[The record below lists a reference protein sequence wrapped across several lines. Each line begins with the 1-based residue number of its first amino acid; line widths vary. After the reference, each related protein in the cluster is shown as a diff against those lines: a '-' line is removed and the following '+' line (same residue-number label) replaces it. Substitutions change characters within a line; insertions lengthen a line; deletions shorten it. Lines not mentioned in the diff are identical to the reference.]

1 MGSLK
6 RAIVA
11 IGLAVAVAVLWSGGV
26 MPSLFG
32 QTNTTYPAGFKA
44 PRLPGGNAPDLNGF
58 WQAVNTAN
66 WDIEEHG
73 TAPSPFP
80 ALEGAYFAQ
89 PAGFGVV
96 EGGPLPYKPEALA
109 RRNKYRQ
116 MRLTPDPLLLE
127 NGRTDGS
134 DPEAKCY
141 GGGVPRGAY
150 LGLPF
155 QIIQTPNKVLL
166 AYEYAGAARTVHLD
180 MQRAQL
186 LDIESWN
193 GTSVGKWEGDSLVTD
208 VQWFNNEVWLDR
220 SGNHYGRGAKVAER
234 FTPMSPYHMQYEAT
248 IDDPNNFT
256 RPWKLSMPLYRR
268 MEPQMELHEFQ
279 CIPYGEEYH
288 YKNLVKKTK

>member
-89 PAGFGVV
+89 PAGFG
-96 EGGPLPYKPEALA
+96 LPAQRGYAQ
-109 RRNKYRQ
+109 RR
-116 MRLTPDPLLLE
+116 P
-127 NGRTDGS
+127 
-134 DPEAKCY
+134 
-141 GGGVPRGAY
+141 
-150 LGLPF
+150 
-155 QIIQTPNKVLL
+155 
-166 AYEYAGAARTVHLD
+166 
-180 MQRAQL
+180 
-186 LDIESWN
+186 
-193 GTSVGKWEGDSLVTD
+193 
-208 VQWFNNEVWLDR
+208 
-220 SGNHYGRGAKVAER
+220 
-234 FTPMSPYHMQYEAT
+234 
-248 IDDPNNFT
+248 
-256 RPWKLSMPLYRR
+256 
-268 MEPQMELHEFQ
+268 
-279 CIPYGEEYH
+279 
-288 YKNLVKKTK
+288 